1 MKKLYVALYIIL
13 SVFILRSANALCVK
27 TDKANLRTGPG
38 KNFEKIWEV
47 YRYMPFVK
55 VGSSLSGEWYAVK
68 DIDGDVNWIH
78 KRLLTDKYRCA
89 VVKKEEV
96 NVRTGPGTNY
106 SKGFLSP
113 ARKYYSFR
121 VLKIKGPWVKVR
133 DDRGGV
139 GWIYRNF
146 LWIQ

>member
-68 DIDGDVNWIH
+68 DIDGDVNWIR

>member
-1 MKKLYVALYIIL
+1 MKKLYIALYIIL

-68 DIDGDVNWIH
+68 DVDGDVNWIH

-89 VVKKEEV
+89 VVKKGEA

-113 ARKYYSFR
+113 AKKYYSFR

>member
-1 MKKLYVALYIIL
+1 MKKLYVALYVIL
-13 SVFILRSANALCVK
+13 AVFILRSANALCVK
-27 TDKANLRTGPG
+27 ADRANIRTGPG

-68 DIDGDVNWIH
+68 DVDGDVNWIY

-96 NVRTGPGTNY
+96 NVRTGPGKKY
-106 SKGFLSP
+106 SRSFLSP

-121 VLKIKGPWVKVR
+121 VLKIKGAWAKVK
-133 DDRGGV
+133 DDRGV

-146 LWIQ
+146 LWIK